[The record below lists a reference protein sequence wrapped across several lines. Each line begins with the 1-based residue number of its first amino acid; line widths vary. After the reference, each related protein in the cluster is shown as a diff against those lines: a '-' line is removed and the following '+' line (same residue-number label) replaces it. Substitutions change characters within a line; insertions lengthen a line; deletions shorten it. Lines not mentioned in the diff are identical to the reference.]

1 MRAWVLLAVL
11 AASACAKAPTE
22 AQLRAEW
29 QMCQTRTARFR
40 IDACTQIIEND
51 PNATHRA
58 AALVERGKARFEMSQ
73 PTRAV
78 SDFGRALREDGTFAQ
93 ALVERGIVHEQ
104 RGAYENAIADFDA
117 ALKIN
122 PHLSQAASL
131 RLDAMSGRS
140 RSFAVQLDQVT
151 RALARDPLNAGY
163 FNERCWLRVTNNDEL
178 DLALADCNESLRL
191 RPNDPNTLDSRGLVH
206 YQRGEFADAE
216 ADYAAAVTLAPE
228 NGHYL
233 YGRGLARV
241 RLGQTA
247 EGQAD
252 MQRAET
258 LEHGVAAE
266 YESYGVPPPI

>member
-1 MRAWVLLAVL
+1 MRVWVLFAALAL
-11 AASACAKAPTE
+11 TACAKAPSE

-29 QMCQTRTARFR
+29 QMCQTQTARFR

-51 PNATHRA
+51 PDASHRA
-58 AALVERGKARFEMSQ
+58 AALIERGKARVQMNQ
-73 PTRAV
+73 ATRAV
-78 SDFGRALREDGTFAQ
+78 ADFGRALRLDASNAQ
-93 ALVERGIVHEQ
+93 ALIERGIVHEQ

-117 ALKIN
+117 ALKID

-131 RLDAMSGRS
+131 RLEAMSGRN
-140 RSFAVQLDQVT
+140 RSFAMQLEQVT
-151 RALARDPLNAGY
+151 RAIAHDPLNPGY
-163 FNERCWLRVTNNDEL
+163 FNQRCWLRVTNNDEL

-216 ADYAAAVTLAPE
+216 ADYAAAVTLAPT

-252 MQRAET
+252 MQRADT

-266 YESYGVPPPI
+266 YESYGVQPPI